1 MNKRLFKSVIA
12 SSILASSLLSVTPV
26 FADEFD
32 EKIQDAQYQAQ
43 ENEQAADDLNHL
55 INQLT
60 NDMQNTQQA
69 LDNLNAEISRNEAS
83 LTTTLGNLQISTQEM
98 QKLLEEIA
106 VLEKNIEER
115 SEKLEKQ
122 ARIVQV
128 NGNPTNYVEF
138 ILNAETLTDVIA
150 RIDVV
155 TNLVESS
162 NRMIEDQLRDQK
174 AVETKSEETERK
186 IVQQNALVEELEAT
200 SAGLEVQKASQS
212 ALIAQIDIERSTV
225 ASERDGLIAKRNEAL
240 QLVNNI
246 QNEQEAVRVATE
258 QAQRERAEIQDEEER
273 RQTAQVQETTV
284 VVEPASSARESVS
297 APTNT
302 TSNNSNNNS
311 NNLNNTNSSNNG
323 ANESANSDTETH
335 NATPA
340 PTPTPTPPK
349 KEEEKEE
356 KPAPKPTPAPSGN
369 VLSIA
374 AQYTYVNTYT
384 WGGTTAAGG
393 FDCSGFTQFVF
404 KEAGKSIPRDSR
416 AQYSRS
422 TKVSNPQPGD
432 LVFFSGNR
440 NGVITHVGIYTGGG
454 QFIGSQSST
463 GVAYASAVTGYW
475 GSRLVGY
482 GRY

>member
-1 MNKRLFKSVIA
+1 M
-12 SSILASSLLSVTPV
+12 SSLLSAAPV
-26 FADEFD
+26 LADEF
-32 EKIQDAQYQAQ
+32 EERIQDAQQQAQ
-43 ENEQAADDLNHL
+43 ENEQAADSLNQL

-69 LDNLNAEISRNEAS
+69 LDHLNAEISRNEAS
-83 LTTTLGNLQISTQEM
+83 LTTTLDNLQISYQEM
-98 QKLLEEIA
+98 EKLLEEIA
-106 VLEKNIEER
+106 ILEKNIEER
-115 SEKLEKQ
+115 SEKLAEQ
-122 ARIVQV
+122 ARTVQV
-128 NGNPTNYVEF
+128 SGNPTNYVEF
-138 ILNAETLTDVIA
+138 ILNAESLTDVMA

-155 TNLVESS
+155 GNIVKSS
-162 NRMIEDQLRDQK
+162 NRMLEDQIRDQK
-174 AVETKSEETERK
+174 EVEAKSEETERK

-200 SAGLEVQKASQS
+200 TADLEVQKVSQT
-212 ALIAQIDIERSTV
+212 ALVAQINIERSTV
-225 ASERDGLIAKRNEAL
+225 ASERNDLIAKRNEAL
-240 QLVNNI
+240 QLVNDI

-258 QAQRERAEIQDEEER
+258 QAQRERAEREAQEKAAEEA
-273 RQTAQVQETTV
+273 RQEIAKAEPEVEAAPV
-284 VVEPASSARESVS
+284 VVAPASSARES
-297 APTNT
+297 AEG
-302 TSNNSNNNS
+302 SNNNS
-311 NNLNNTNSSNNG
+311 TSSNNESSESSNSHTESN
-323 ANESANSDTETH
+323 NETPE
-335 NATPA
+335 PA

-349 KEEEKEE
+349 KEEKKEE

-384 WGGTTAAGG
+384 WGGTTPSGG
-393 FDCSGFTQFVF
+393 FDCSGFTQYVF
-404 KEAGKSIPRDSR
+404 AKAGKSIPRDSR
-416 AQYSRS
+416 AQYARS